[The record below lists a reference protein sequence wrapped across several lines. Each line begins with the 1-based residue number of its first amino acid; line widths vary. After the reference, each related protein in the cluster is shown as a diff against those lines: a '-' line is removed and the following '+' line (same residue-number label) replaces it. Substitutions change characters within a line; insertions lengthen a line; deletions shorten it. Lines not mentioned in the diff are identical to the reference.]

1 MLYIL
6 VENKKQIIY
15 QTTELIIII
24 ADYSTKVYSTILSAG
39 QSPAFSFACK
49 SYRNS
54 GNRANHQEGSEF
66 VKKETERPVRVT
78 PEKDDP
84 RRKKQETQ
92 QHGCPAKCP

>member
-1 MLYIL
+1 MSRNGDIVSAYYRNARSAKIIR
-6 VENKKQIIY
+6 KKL
-15 QTTELIIII
+15 LIE
-24 ADYSTKVYSTILSAG
+24 TILSAG

-54 GNRANHQEGSEF
+54 GNRANHQEESEF